1 MSNDYNKIV
10 LDSMHELRYF
20 NQRLKNLAESMTKQ
34 LNIHQFGQ
42 GKPLNVNADNADQI
56 RVMAEGMLDL
66 SQLFRTRLDF
76 IDVELNPDAIG
87 QMEIGSISIYGK
99 FDKARKM
106 LNSAARGRKV
116 KIVIVT
122 EEVIKREIEAYSIID
137 IMPYMLLDNAV
148 KYSPERNE
156 VNVEFQYYE
165 SCTEIKIES
174 FGPWVSDEEI
184 PKIIDKHYRGE
195 NALKSEKVVGRG
207 LGLYFVK
214 YICDLHDITIRFSS
228 DTPSVKV
235 GGVPYSIFTVTLSIP
250 WGQ

>member
-20 NQRLKNLAESMTKQ
+20 NQRLKNLTESMTKQ
-34 LNIHQFGQ
+34 LSIHQIGQ

-56 RVMAEGMLDL
+56 RMMAEGMLDL

-116 KIVIVT
+116 KIVLAS
-122 EEVIKREIEAYSIID
+122 EEVVKREIEAYSIID

-148 KYSPERNE
+148 KYSPEHNA
-156 VNVEFQYYE
+156 VNVEFHYYT
-165 SCTEIKIES
+165 SCTEIEIES
-174 FGPWVSDEEI
+174 FGPWINDEEI
-184 PKIIDKHYRGE
+184 IRITDKHFRGE
-195 NALKSEKVVGRG
+195 NALKSNKIVGRG

-214 YICDLHDITIRFSS
+214 YICDLHDISIKFKSGAPGVNIS
-228 DTPSVKV
+228 
-235 GGVPYSIFTVTLSIP
+235 GVPYSTFKVTLSIP
-250 WGQ
+250 WGN